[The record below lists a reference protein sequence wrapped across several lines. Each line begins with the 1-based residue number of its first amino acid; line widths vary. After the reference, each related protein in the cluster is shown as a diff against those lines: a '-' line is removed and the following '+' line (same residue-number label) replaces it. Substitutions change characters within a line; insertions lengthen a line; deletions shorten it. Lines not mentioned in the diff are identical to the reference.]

1 MSDDSSSGR
10 SSIST
15 SSDTKS
21 RFDSFRRQ
29 LSAHIDKDMTGD
41 DTLAYLLDEFE
52 DEYDW
57 VDLGGNDS

>member
-29 LSAHIDKDMTGD
+29 LSAHVDKDMTGD

-57 VDLGGNDS
+57 VNLDRGDS

>member
-1 MSDDSSSGR
+1 MSDESNSGR
-10 SSIST
+10 SSISA
-15 SSDTKS
+15 SGETKS

-29 LSAHIDKDMTGD
+29 LSAHVDKDMTGD

-57 VDLGGNDS
+57 VDLGGDS